1 MQSANSKIDMKD
13 GIFDFEQNKIDAK
26 LDTQIKNSNFLI
38 KLDGDMSKPN
48 ISLDTKELLKNE
60 VEKNRDKIEEKLN
73 KVLDEKIKDEKTK
86 DIINNL
92 KNIF

>member
-1 MQSANSKIDMKD
+1 MK
-13 GIFDFEQNKIDAK
+13 
-26 LDTQIKNSNFLI
+26 
-38 KLDGDMSKPN
+38 KPN
-48 ISLDTKELLKNE
+48 IGLDTKELLKNE